1 MYTAYKF
8 RYYPSTEAVVIHTRD
23 MNNDRFITDTDL
35 SYNYGGG
42 IPFVTAF
49 NKPKLS

>member
-1 MYTAYKF
+1 MHTTYKF
-8 RYYPSTEAVVIHTRD
+8 RYYPSDEAMLIHTRD
-23 MNNDRFITDTDL
+23 MDNTRFITDTGL
-35 SYNYGGG
+35 SYNYGGE